1 MAEDKAKIQED
12 TRKMLVKWKTK
23 RGALIMALHEIQG
36 AFGYV
41 PWDAMEVVAEEMKI
55 PMAQIYSVLTFYN
68 HFKLKAP
75 GKVVISICDGTAC
88 HIKGGQSVIEA
99 FEKELGV
106 KAGITTDDGL
116 FYIQIVRC
124 LGCCGLAP
132 VVVVNGKT
140 YGRVTPLD
148 APKIVK
154 EWRAHTTLLQRRDE
168 SGHDFAVVV

>member
-1 MAEDKAKIQED
+1 
-12 TRKMLVKWKTK
+12 
-23 RGALIMALHEIQG
+23 MALHEIQG

-41 PWDAMEVVAEEMKI
+41 PWCSMEVVAEELKI

-68 HFKLKAP
+68 HFKLNPP

-88 HIKGGQSVIEA
+88 HIKGSQSVIDA
-99 FEKELGV
+99 FESELGV

-116 FYIQIVRC
+116 FYIQVVRC

-140 YGRVTPLD
+140 YGRVTPLEV
-148 APKIVK
+148 PKIIA
-154 EWRAHTTLLQRRDE
+154 EWRETMAM
-168 SGHDFAVVV
+168 

>member
-1 MAEDKAKIQED
+1 MSEDKSKIQEE
-12 TRKMLVKWKTK
+12 TKKMMVKWKSK
-23 RGALIMALHEIQG
+23 RGSLIMALHEIQG

-41 PWDAMEVVAEEMKI
+41 PWCSMEVVAEELKI

-68 HFKLKAP
+68 HFKLNPP

-88 HIKGGQSVIEA
+88 HIKGSQSVIDA
-99 FEKELGV
+99 FESELGV

-116 FYIQIVRC
+116 FYIQVVRC

-148 APKIVK
+148 VPKIIA
-154 EWRAHTTLLQRRDE
+154 EWRETMAKQ
-168 SGHDFAVVV
+168 A

>member
-41 PWDAMEVVAEEMKI
+41 PWDAMEVVSEELKI

-68 HFKLKAP
+68 HFKLTAP

-106 KAGITTDDGL
+106 KAGVTTDDGL

-148 APKIVK
+148 APKIIK
-154 EWRAHTTLLQRRDE
+154 EWRETMAKE
-168 SGHDFAVVV
+168 GE

>member
-1 MAEDKAKIQED
+1 MTEDKVKIQED
-12 TRKMLVKWKTK
+12 TRKMMVKWKSK
-23 RGALIMALHEIQG
+23 RGSLIMALHEVQN

-41 PWDAMEVVAEEMKI
+41 PWDAMEIVAAELQI

-88 HIKGGQSVIEA
+88 HIKGGPAVIEA
-99 FEKELGV
+99 FKKNLGV
-106 KAGITTDDGL
+106 QEGETTADGL

-132 VVVVNGKT
+132 VVVINGKT
-140 YGRVTPLD
+140 YGKVRPEQVPEII
-148 APKIVK
+148 A
-154 EWRAHTTLLQRRDE
+154 EWRATMAHQE
-168 SGHDFAVVV
+168 QGEI

>member
-1 MAEDKAKIQED
+1 MTEDKVKIQED
-12 TRKMLVKWKTK
+12 TRKMMVKWKSK
-23 RGALIMALHEIQG
+23 RGSLIMALHEVQN

-41 PWDAMEVVAEEMKI
+41 PWDAMEIVAAELQI

-88 HIKGGQSVIEA
+88 HIKGGPAVIEA
-99 FEKELGV
+99 FKKNLGV
-106 KAGITTDDGL
+106 QEGETTADGL

-132 VVVVNGKT
+132 VVVINGKT
-140 YGRVTPLD
+140 YGKVRPEQVPEII
-148 APKIVK
+148 A
-154 EWRAHTTLLQRRDE
+154 EWRETMTHQE
-168 SGHDFAVVV
+168 QGEI

>member
-1 MAEDKAKIQED
+1 MTEDKVKIQED
-12 TRKMLVKWKTK
+12 TRKMMVKWKSK
-23 RGALIMALHEIQG
+23 RGSLIMALHEVQN

-41 PWDAMEVVAEEMKI
+41 PWDAMEIVAAELQI

-88 HIKGGQSVIEA
+88 HIKGGQAVIEA
-99 FEKELGV
+99 FKKNLGV
-106 KAGITTDDGL
+106 QEGETTADGL

-132 VVVVNGKT
+132 VVVINGKT
-140 YGRVTPLD
+140 YGKVRPEQVPEII
-148 APKIVK
+148 A
-154 EWRAHTTLLQRRDE
+154 EWRETMAHQE
-168 SGHDFAVVV
+168 QGEI